1 MRRLN
6 CLQSLKR
13 GRGLRGQIASICSAL
28 VLMLLFTLPTHAQNR
43 SLNLVRDAEIEHI
56 LALYAKPL
64 FQAANLDPRVAR
76 TYLVNDPSLNA
87 FVAGGQRIFVFTGLI
102 LKTELPR
109 QLVGVLA
116 HETGHIRGGHLS
128 RTAEALANAQTLSI
142 IAALLGGIAAAASG
156 NGRAAGGLIAGG
168 SSAGTGLFLA
178 YSRNQESAADQAAV
192 DLMER
197 AGWSPK
203 GIVEFLTVLDQQ
215 SFLVGDRG
223 GNSYLRTHPV
233 SFERIEAL
241 ENRVS
246 KSPLAD
252 RQDPPDM
259 VRAHELMRAKLAG
272 FVREPRDIMRDY
284 PPEDTS
290 DVARY
295 ARSVAFMRLARTDE
309 ALAEID
315 ALIAAH
321 PDNDYFVE
329 LRGQILLE
337 GGRVA
342 ESLAPLRQA
351 AERIQHAAV
360 STMLAQALIA
370 TGTPETDTEAQALL
384 EEVVRFENDNA
395 QAWSQLAIVYGRLGN
410 RGMSLLAGAEQYFHT
425 GQLDFA
431 EEQVVRALGML
442 PKGSPDYYRALDI
455 QNAITTIKRRGR

>member
-6 CLQSLKR
+6 RLQQLMR
-13 GRGLRGQIASICSAL
+13 GRSLLARLSGPVAAL
-28 VLMLLFTLPTHAQNR
+28 ALMLLFTMPTHAQNR

-64 FQAANLDPRVAR
+64 FQAANLDPRVVR

-168 SSAGTGLFLA
+168 STAGTGMFLA

-192 DLMER
+192 ELMER

-203 GIVEFLTVLDQQ
+203 GIVEFLGVLDQQ

-233 SFERIEAL
+233 SYERIEAL
-241 ENRVS
+241 ETRVAQ
-246 KSPLAD
+246 SPLAG
-252 RQDPPDM
+252 QEDPADL
-259 VRAHELMRAKLAG
+259 VRAHDLMRAKLAG
-272 FVREPRDIMRDY
+272 FVREPRDVMRDY

-321 PDNDYFVE
+321 PDNAYFVE

-342 ESLAPLRQA
+342 ESLPPLRQA
-351 AERIQHAAV
+351 AESIQHAAV

-370 TGTPETDTEAQALL
+370 SNTPDTDAEAQALL
-384 EEVVRFENDNA
+384 EQVVRFENDNA
-395 QAWSQLAIVYGRLGN
+395 HAWSQLAIVHGRLGN

-431 EEQVVRALGML
+431 EEQVVRALGIL

-455 QNAITTIKRRGR
+455 QNAIATIRRRAR